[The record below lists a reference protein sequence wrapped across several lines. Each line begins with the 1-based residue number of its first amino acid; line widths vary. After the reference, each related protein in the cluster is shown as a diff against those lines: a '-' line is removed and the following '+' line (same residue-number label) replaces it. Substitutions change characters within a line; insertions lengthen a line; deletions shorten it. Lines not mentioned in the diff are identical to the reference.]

1 MCGLARCGGHNGCIH
16 VTVHIEEDSV
26 SSPSERARVPSIRDV
41 ARLAG
46 VSHQTVSRVLN
57 DHPSIR
63 PETKARVLDAISVLD
78 YRPNV
83 AARALATSRSNT
95 LGVLSATIGE
105 FGPTSSMAS
114 IEDAAR
120 AQGYAVSTLNLPA
133 TTPEAIGQAVRQ
145 LVSEKVDGLVVLAPQ
160 VRVFNVLRG
169 MAVSVPF
176 VSLQTASGSDGI
188 SLSAD
193 QVAGARMITE
203 YLIRLGHTDILHLA
217 GPQDWIEAE
226 SRMRGYLDALREADL
241 PTFPPIRGDWTAD
254 FGYFVGQELARRR
267 DFTAVFAAN
276 DVMAIGLM
284 HGFRDAGLRVPA
296 DISVVGFDD
305 VPVAAH
311 VAPPLTTVHQD
322 FPELG
327 RRAVQILLAEIRGE
341 ETPSFGPVVPVL
353 CGRES
358 AASR

>member
-1 MCGLARCGGHNGCIH
+1 MSNA
-16 VTVHIEEDSV
+16 
-26 SSPSERARVPSIRDV
+26 SERARMPSIRDV

-46 VSHQTVSRVLN
+46 VSHQTVSRVLT

-78 YRPNV
+78 YRPNL
-83 AARALATSRSNT
+83 AARALVTSRSNT
-95 LGVLSATIGE
+95 LGILSATIGE
-105 FGPTSSMAS
+105 FGPTSSIAS

-120 AQGYAVSTLNLPA
+120 AEGYSVSTLNLASTAPD
-133 TTPEAIGQAVRQ
+133 TIGAAVRQ
-145 LVSEKVDGLVVLAPQ
+145 LVREHVDGIVVLAPQ
-160 VRVFNVLRG
+160 VRVFHVLRG

-176 VSLQTASGSDGI
+176 VTLQTASGSDGV

-193 QVAGARMITE
+193 QVAGARLITE
-203 YLIRLGHTDILHLA
+203 HLIALGHTDILHLA

-226 SRMRGYLDALREADL
+226 SRMRGYLDALLDADL
-241 PTFPPIRGDWTAD
+241 PTLPPIRGDWTAD
-254 FGYFVGQELARRR
+254 FGYFAGQELARRR

-284 HGFRDAGLRVPA
+284 HGFRDAGLGVPQ
-296 DISVVGFDD
+296 DVSVVGFDD

-327 RRAVQILLAEIRGE
+327 RRAVQILLAQIRGE
-341 ETPSFGPVVPVL
+341 GAPELGALAPELRVRSS
-353 CGRES
+353 S
-358 AASR
+358 AAR

>member
-1 MCGLARCGGHNGCIH
+1 MP
-16 VTVHIEEDSV
+16 
-26 SSPSERARVPSIRDV
+26 SPSERARTPSIRDV

-57 DHPSIR
+57 EHPSIR
-63 PETKARVLDAISVLD
+63 PETKARVLDAIAVLD

-83 AARALATSRSNT
+83 AARALATSRSST
-95 LGVLSATIGE
+95 LGILSSTTGE
-105 FGPTSSMAS
+105 FGPTSSIAG
-114 IEDAAR
+114 IENAAR
-120 AQGYAVSTLNLPA
+120 AAGYAVSTLNLPD
-133 TTPEAIGQAVRQ
+133 TTPEAIGAAVRQ
-145 LVSEKVDGLVVLAPQ
+145 LIREHVDGIVVLAPQ

-169 MAVSVPF
+169 LAVSVPV
-176 VSLQTASGSDGI
+176 VSLQTASGSDGVT
-188 SLSAD
+188 LSAD

-203 YLIRLGHTDILHLA
+203 YLIRLGHTDILHIA

-226 SRMRGYLDALREADL
+226 SRMRGYLDALRDADL

-254 FGYFVGQELARRR
+254 FGYFAGTELARRR

-284 HGFRDAGLRVPA
+284 HGFRDAGIRVPA
-296 DISVVGFDD
+296 DVSVVGFDD

-327 RRAVQILLAEIRGE
+327 RRAVEILLAQLRGE
-341 ETPSFGPVVPVL
+341 EAPVFGPVVPVL

>member
-1 MCGLARCGGHNGCIH
+1 MAASG
-16 VTVHIEEDSV
+16 
-26 SSPSERARVPSIRDV
+26 ERPRAPSIRDV

-63 PETKARVLDAISVLD
+63 PETKQRVLDAIGVLD
-78 YRPNV
+78 YRPNL
-83 AARALATSRSNT
+83 AARALVTSESRT
-95 LGVLSATIGE
+95 IGVLSATIGE
-105 FGPTSSMAS
+105 FGPTSSIAS

-120 AQGYAVSTLNLPA
+120 AEGYSVTTLNLPE
-133 TTPEAIGQAVRQ
+133 TTPEAIGDAIRQ
-145 LVSEKVDGLVVLAPQ
+145 LGREQVSGIVALAPQ

-169 MAVSVPF
+169 MAVGVPI
-176 VSLQTASGSDGI
+176 VSLQAASGADGF

-193 QVAGARMITE
+193 QSAGARAITE
-203 YLIRLGHTDILHLA
+203 HLISLGHSDILHLA

-254 FGYFVGQELARRR
+254 FGYFAGTELARRP

-276 DVMAIGLM
+276 DLMAIGLM
-284 HGFRDAGLRVPA
+284 HGFRDAGIDVPRQVS
-296 DISVVGFDD
+296 IVGFDD
-305 VPVAAH
+305 IPVAAH
-311 VAPPLTTVHQD
+311 VWPPLTTVHQD

-327 RRAVQILLAEIRGE
+327 KRTVETLLAQIRGE
-341 ETPSFGPVVPVL
+341 AVPEFGLIAPQL
-353 CGRES
+353 RLRS
-358 AASR
+358 SSASR